1 MEKAKKLIFISCV
14 ITLIISTINV
24 LDTELLT
31 STIDF
36 IITITVFLTA
46 ILKQINLLKY
56 NKLNKSICQIMKKSL
71 IYGVSTA
78 IIFYIT
84 TVYILEPFGM
94 FITYGGDSYTL
105 SYHMFSYMGLVL
117 LSGIIVFCTSI
128 IIQEINYLIE
138 KLDNK
143 N

>member
-46 ILKQINLLKY
+46 ILKQINLLKPE
-56 NKLNKSICQIMKKSL
+56 LSI
-71 IYGVSTA
+71 
-78 IIFYIT
+78 
-84 TVYILEPFGM
+84 
-94 FITYGGDSYTL
+94 
-105 SYHMFSYMGLVL
+105 
-117 LSGIIVFCTSI
+117 
-128 IIQEINYLIE
+128 
-138 KLDNK
+138 
-143 N
+143 

>member
-46 ILKQINLLKY
+46 ILKQINL
-56 NKLNKSICQIMKKSL
+56 NKSICQIIKESC
-71 IYGVSTA
+71 IIWIVA
-78 IIFYIT
+78 ISFCIFAIT
-84 TVYILEPFGM
+84 MI
-94 FITYGGDSYTL
+94 
-105 SYHMFSYMGLVL
+105 
-117 LSGIIVFCTSI
+117 
-128 IIQEINYLIE
+128 
-138 KLDNK
+138 
-143 N
+143 

>member
-1 MEKAKKLIFISCV
+1 
-14 ITLIISTINV
+14 
-24 LDTELLT
+24 
-31 STIDF
+31 
-36 IITITVFLTA
+36 
-46 ILKQINLLKY
+46 
-56 NKLNKSICQIMKKSL
+56 MKKSL

-78 IIFYIT
+78 VIFYIT
-84 TVYILEPFGM
+84 TAYILEPFGM

-128 IIQEINYLIE
+128 IIQKINYLIE

>member
-46 ILKQINLLKY
+46 ILKQINLLKPELY
-56 NKLNKSICQIMKKSL
+56 N
-71 IYGVSTA
+71 
-78 IIFYIT
+78 
-84 TVYILEPFGM
+84 
-94 FITYGGDSYTL
+94 
-105 SYHMFSYMGLVL
+105 
-117 LSGIIVFCTSI
+117 
-128 IIQEINYLIE
+128 
-138 KLDNK
+138 
-143 N
+143 

>member
-46 ILKQINLLKY
+46 ISKQINLLKY
-56 NKLNKSICQIMKKSL
+56 NKLNKSICQKESCI
-71 IYGVSTA
+71 IWIVA
-78 IIFYIT
+78 ISFCIVAIT
-84 TVYILEPFGM
+84 MI
-94 FITYGGDSYTL
+94 
-105 SYHMFSYMGLVL
+105 
-117 LSGIIVFCTSI
+117 
-128 IIQEINYLIE
+128 
-138 KLDNK
+138 
-143 N
+143 

>member
-46 ILKQINLLKY
+46 ISKQINLLKY
-56 NKLNKSICQIMKKSL
+56 NKLNKNRSEMIVVDKKGGTL
-71 IYGVSTA
+71 WQYMIYLN
-78 IIFYIT
+78 IT
-84 TVYILEPFGM
+84 I
-94 FITYGGDSYTL
+94 
-105 SYHMFSYMGLVL
+105 
-117 LSGIIVFCTSI
+117 
-128 IIQEINYLIE
+128 
-138 KLDNK
+138 
-143 N
+143 

>member
-56 NKLNKSICQIMKKSL
+56 NKLNQSICQIINESR
-71 IYGVSTA
+71 IIWIVA
-78 IIFYIT
+78 ISFCIVAIT
-84 TVYILEPFGM
+84 MI
-94 FITYGGDSYTL
+94 
-105 SYHMFSYMGLVL
+105 
-117 LSGIIVFCTSI
+117 
-128 IIQEINYLIE
+128 
-138 KLDNK
+138 
-143 N
+143 

>member
-46 ILKQINLLKY
+46 ISKQINLLKC
-56 NKLNKSICQIMKKSL
+56 NKLNKSICQIIKESC
-71 IYGVSTA
+71 
-78 IIFYIT
+78 II
-84 TVYILEPFGM
+84 
-94 FITYGGDSYTL
+94 
-105 SYHMFSYMGLVL
+105 
-117 LSGIIVFCTSI
+117 
-128 IIQEINYLIE
+128 
-138 KLDNK
+138 
-143 N
+143 

>member
-36 IITITVFLTA
+36 IITITVLLTA

-56 NKLNKSICQIMKKSL
+56 NKLTRCAS
-71 IYGVSTA
+71 
-78 IIFYIT
+78 
-84 TVYILEPFGM
+84 
-94 FITYGGDSYTL
+94 
-105 SYHMFSYMGLVL
+105 
-117 LSGIIVFCTSI
+117 
-128 IIQEINYLIE
+128 
-138 KLDNK
+138 
-143 N
+143 

>member
-31 STIDF
+31 SIIDF

-56 NKLNKSICQIMKKSL
+56 NKLNKSICQIIKESC
-71 IYGVSTA
+71 IIWIVA
-78 IIFYIT
+78 IIFCIVAIT
-84 TVYILEPFGM
+84 MI
-94 FITYGGDSYTL
+94 
-105 SYHMFSYMGLVL
+105 
-117 LSGIIVFCTSI
+117 
-128 IIQEINYLIE
+128 
-138 KLDNK
+138 
-143 N
+143 

>member
-46 ILKQINLLKY
+46 ISKQINLLKY
-56 NKLNKSICQIMKKSL
+56 NKL
-71 IYGVSTA
+71 V
-78 IIFYIT
+78 
-84 TVYILEPFGM
+84 
-94 FITYGGDSYTL
+94 
-105 SYHMFSYMGLVL
+105 
-117 LSGIIVFCTSI
+117 
-128 IIQEINYLIE
+128 
-138 KLDNK
+138 K
-143 N
+143 NND

>member
-46 ILKQINLLKY
+46 ILKQINLIRCA
-56 NKLNKSICQIMKKSL
+56 S
-71 IYGVSTA
+71 
-78 IIFYIT
+78 
-84 TVYILEPFGM
+84 
-94 FITYGGDSYTL
+94 
-105 SYHMFSYMGLVL
+105 
-117 LSGIIVFCTSI
+117 
-128 IIQEINYLIE
+128 
-138 KLDNK
+138 
-143 N
+143 

>member
-46 ILKQINLLKY
+46 ISKQINLLKY
-56 NKLNKSICQIMKKSL
+56 NKLNFKYNNDNLRIR
-71 IYGVSTA
+71 A
-78 IIFYIT
+78 
-84 TVYILEPFGM
+84 
-94 FITYGGDSYTL
+94 D
-105 SYHMFSYMGLVL
+105 YH
-117 LSGIIVFCTSI
+117 
-128 IIQEINYLIE
+128 
-138 KLDNK
+138 
-143 N
+143 

>member
-46 ILKQINLLKY
+46 ILKQINLFWEEFEFMLKVLLKIFKRKKI
-56 NKLNKSICQIMKKSL
+56 NKLLVNSN
-71 IYGVSTA
+71 A
-78 IIFYIT
+78 IDWN
-84 TVYILEPFGM
+84 L
-94 FITYGGDSYTL
+94 
-105 SYHMFSYMGLVL
+105 
-117 LSGIIVFCTSI
+117 
-128 IIQEINYLIE
+128 
-138 KLDNK
+138 
-143 N
+143 

>member
-46 ILKQINLLKY
+46 ISKQINLLKY
-56 NKLNKSICQIMKKSL
+56 NKLLC
-71 IYGVSTA
+71 
-78 IIFYIT
+78 
-84 TVYILEPFGM
+84 IL
-94 FITYGGDSYTL
+94 
-105 SYHMFSYMGLVL
+105 
-117 LSGIIVFCTSI
+117 
-128 IIQEINYLIE
+128 
-138 KLDNK
+138 
-143 N
+143 

>member
-56 NKLNKSICQIMKKSL
+56 NKLI
-71 IYGVSTA
+71 
-78 IIFYIT
+78 
-84 TVYILEPFGM
+84 
-94 FITYGGDSYTL
+94 
-105 SYHMFSYMGLVL
+105 
-117 LSGIIVFCTSI
+117 
-128 IIQEINYLIE
+128 
-138 KLDNK
+138 
-143 N
+143 

>member
-46 ILKQINLLKY
+46 ILKQNNLLKY
-56 NKLNKSICQIMKKSL
+56 NKLNKSICQIIKESC
-71 IYGVSTA
+71 IIWIVA
-78 IIFYIT
+78 IIFCIFAIT
-84 TVYILEPFGM
+84 MI
-94 FITYGGDSYTL
+94 
-105 SYHMFSYMGLVL
+105 
-117 LSGIIVFCTSI
+117 
-128 IIQEINYLIE
+128 
-138 KLDNK
+138 
-143 N
+143 

>member
-46 ILKQINLLKY
+46 ILKQINLLFIF
-56 NKLNKSICQIMKKSL
+56 LSTKSF
-71 IYGVSTA
+71 T
-78 IIFYIT
+78 
-84 TVYILEPFGM
+84 E
-94 FITYGGDSYTL
+94 
-105 SYHMFSYMGLVL
+105 
-117 LSGIIVFCTSI
+117 
-128 IIQEINYLIE
+128 
-138 KLDNK
+138 
-143 N
+143 

>member
-46 ILKQINLLKY
+46 ILKQINLLI
-56 NKLNKSICQIMKKSL
+56 KS
-71 IYGVSTA
+71 
-78 IIFYIT
+78 
-84 TVYILEPFGM
+84 
-94 FITYGGDSYTL
+94 
-105 SYHMFSYMGLVL
+105 
-117 LSGIIVFCTSI
+117 
-128 IIQEINYLIE
+128 NYLY
-138 KLDNK
+138 NT
-143 N
+143 

>member
-46 ILKQINLLKY
+46 ILKQINL
-56 NKLNKSICQIMKKSL
+56 ICCAS
-71 IYGVSTA
+71 
-78 IIFYIT
+78 
-84 TVYILEPFGM
+84 
-94 FITYGGDSYTL
+94 
-105 SYHMFSYMGLVL
+105 
-117 LSGIIVFCTSI
+117 
-128 IIQEINYLIE
+128 
-138 KLDNK
+138 
-143 N
+143 

>member
-56 NKLNKSICQIMKKSL
+56 NKLTRCAS
-71 IYGVSTA
+71 
-78 IIFYIT
+78 
-84 TVYILEPFGM
+84 
-94 FITYGGDSYTL
+94 
-105 SYHMFSYMGLVL
+105 
-117 LSGIIVFCTSI
+117 
-128 IIQEINYLIE
+128 
-138 KLDNK
+138 
-143 N
+143 

>member
-46 ILKQINLLKY
+46 ILKQINLLK
-56 NKLNKSICQIMKKSL
+56 
-71 IYGVSTA
+71 
-78 IIFYIT
+78 
-84 TVYILEPFGM
+84 
-94 FITYGGDSYTL
+94 
-105 SYHMFSYMGLVL
+105 
-117 LSGIIVFCTSI
+117 
-128 IIQEINYLIE
+128 
-138 KLDNK
+138 
-143 N
+143 

>member
-46 ILKQINLLKY
+46 ILKQINLSIVLVQNIFQIKLIDF
-56 NKLNKSICQIMKKSL
+56 NKKTISIKSSICKI
-71 IYGVSTA
+71 
-78 IIFYIT
+78 
-84 TVYILEPFGM
+84 
-94 FITYGGDSYTL
+94 
-105 SYHMFSYMGLVL
+105 
-117 LSGIIVFCTSI
+117 
-128 IIQEINYLIE
+128 
-138 KLDNK
+138 
-143 N
+143 

>member
-56 NKLNKSICQIMKKSL
+56 NKLLC
-71 IYGVSTA
+71 
-78 IIFYIT
+78 
-84 TVYILEPFGM
+84 IL
-94 FITYGGDSYTL
+94 
-105 SYHMFSYMGLVL
+105 
-117 LSGIIVFCTSI
+117 
-128 IIQEINYLIE
+128 
-138 KLDNK
+138 
-143 N
+143 

>member
-56 NKLNKSICQIMKKSL
+56 NK
-71 IYGVSTA
+71 
-78 IIFYIT
+78 
-84 TVYILEPFGM
+84 
-94 FITYGGDSYTL
+94 
-105 SYHMFSYMGLVL
+105 
-117 LSGIIVFCTSI
+117 
-128 IIQEINYLIE
+128 
-138 KLDNK
+138 
-143 N
+143 

>member
-46 ILKQINLLKY
+46 ISKQINLLKY
-56 NKLNKSICQIMKKSL
+56 NKLNNSICQIIKESC
-71 IYGVSTA
+71 
-78 IIFYIT
+78 II
-84 TVYILEPFGM
+84 
-94 FITYGGDSYTL
+94 
-105 SYHMFSYMGLVL
+105 
-117 LSGIIVFCTSI
+117 
-128 IIQEINYLIE
+128 
-138 KLDNK
+138 
-143 N
+143 

>member
-56 NKLNKSICQIMKKSL
+56 KIK
-71 IYGVSTA
+71 
-78 IIFYIT
+78 
-84 TVYILEPFGM
+84 VY
-94 FITYGGDSYTL
+94 
-105 SYHMFSYMGLVL
+105 V
-117 LSGIIVFCTSI
+117 
-128 IIQEINYLIE
+128 
-138 KLDNK
+138 K
-143 N
+143 